1 MVPSTTWSQLTQA
14 LSSIHSIRQFWSLAT
29 NGNVICSMGAHTYN
43 LRLVLFPI
51 LRSKHWILEAFFPQR
66 KRKLHL
72 DSLPSYTGEVGSLE
86 VRAVTWVWWQL
97 IWYSG
102 SQGKYPQPVWTF
114 DSKAQALEALAAT
127 GLKVDTQ
134 IDVVNSWLHQL
145 GLATSDDVLT
155 GSNWSSVTV
164 EETPKQRDGVSCA
177 MFVITSAI
185 GLSRG

>member
-1 MVPSTTWSQLTQA
+1 
-14 LSSIHSIRQFWSLAT
+14 
-29 NGNVICSMGAHTYN
+29 
-43 LRLVLFPI
+43 
-51 LRSKHWILEAFFPQR
+51 
-66 KRKLHL
+66 
-72 DSLPSYTGEVGSLE
+72 
-86 VRAVTWVWWQL
+86 L